1 MLPENIELD
10 IVTPERFVMH
20 ETVQSVEL
28 PGKEGYMGILP
39 GHAPLLSEL
48 GVGTL
53 SYRKGSDVEY
63 FAVIRGF
70 VEVLPGRVIVLADA
84 CERAEEIDVVRART
98 ALERARSEMAKKSS
112 PDGDWDRASL
122 ALNRALAR
130 LQAAAKGGV
139 AGASEEVSRH

>member
-1 MLPENIELD
+1 MLPENIELN
-10 IVTPERFVMH
+10 IVTPERFLLS

-53 SYRKGSDVEY
+53 SYRKGSDVEF
-63 FAVIRGF
+63 FAVIKGF

-84 CERAEEIDVVRART
+84 CERAGEIDVTRAR
-98 ALERARSEMAKKSS
+98 AAVDKAKNEMAKKSS
-112 PDGDWDRASL
+112 ADADWDRLSF

>member
-1 MLPENIELD
+1 MLPQDIELD
-10 IVTPERFVMH
+10 IVTPERFVLH

-28 PGKEGYMGILP
+28 PGREGDMGILP

-84 CERAEEIDVVRART
+84 CEHAEEIDVARARM
-98 ALERARSEMAKKSS
+98 ALERAKNEMATKSS
-112 PDGDWDRASL
+112 ADADWDRASL

-139 AGASEEVSRH
+139 AGASEEVPRH

>member
-1 MLPENIELD
+1 MLPQDIELD
-10 IVTPERFVMH
+10 IVTPERFVLH

-28 PGKEGYMGILP
+28 PGKEGDMGILP

-84 CERAEEIDVVRART
+84 CERAEEIDVARARA
-98 ALERARSEMAKKSS
+98 ALERAKSEMAKKSS
-112 PDGDWDRASL
+112 ADADWDRASL

-139 AGASEEVSRH
+139 AGASEEASRH

>member
-1 MLPENIELD
+1 MLPESIDLQ
-10 IVTPERFVMH
+10 IVTPERFVLH

-48 GVGTL
+48 GAGTL
-53 SYRKGSDVEY
+53 SYHKGSHVEF
-63 FAVIRGF
+63 FAVINGF

-84 CERAEEIDVVRART
+84 CERAAEIDVARART
-98 ALERARSEMAKKSS
+98 ALDRAKGELAKKSS
-112 PDGDWDRASL
+112 GDAGWDHASA
-122 ALNRALAR
+122 ALNRALTR

-139 AGASEEVSRH
+139 AGASEERSPH

>member
-10 IVTPERFVMH
+10 IVTPERFVIH
-20 ETVQSVEL
+20 ETVQSVEM

-112 PDGDWDRASL
+112 ADADWDRASL

>member
-1 MLPENIELD
+1 MLPQDIELD
-10 IVTPERFVMH
+10 IVTPERFVLH

-53 SYRKGSDVEY
+53 AYRKGSDVEY

-84 CERAEEIDVVRART
+84 CERAEEIDVARARI

-112 PDGDWDRASL
+112 ADADWDRASL

-139 AGASEEVSRH
+139 AGASEEVTRH

>member
-1 MLPENIELD
+1 MLPQDIELD
-10 IVTPERFVMH
+10 IVTPERFVLH

-28 PGKEGYMGILP
+28 PGKEGDMGILP

-84 CERAEEIDVVRART
+84 CERAEEIDVARARA
-98 ALERARSEMAKKSS
+98 ALERAKSEMATKSFA
-112 PDGDWDRASL
+112 DADWDRASL

-139 AGASEEVSRH
+139 AGASEESSRH